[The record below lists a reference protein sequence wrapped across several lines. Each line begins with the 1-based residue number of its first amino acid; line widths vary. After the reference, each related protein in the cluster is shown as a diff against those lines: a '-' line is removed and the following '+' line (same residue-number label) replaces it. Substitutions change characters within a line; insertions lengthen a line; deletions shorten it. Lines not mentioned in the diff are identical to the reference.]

1 MIYVEEFTIST
12 KAREEVVVV
21 TRQVEGVVERSGV
34 KNGIVLIYVPHAT
47 AVITANEN
55 EPRLK
60 EDILNKLRSLFPR
73 GAGYR
78 HDEIDD
84 NANAHLANIFLGFHL
99 VMPVV
104 GGRLRRGTWQE
115 VMLVEMD
122 GPRTRHVVV
131 VVLGDTGR
139 DILQMS

>member
-1 MIYVEEFTIST
+1 MKVHVEEFYVST

-21 TRQVEGVVERSGV
+21 TDKVESIVARSGV
-34 KNGIVLIYVPHAT
+34 KNGIALIYVPHAT
-47 AVITANEN
+47 AIITANEN

-60 EDILNKLRSLFPR
+60 EDILNRLRSLFPR

-84 NANAHLANIFLGFHL
+84 NANAHLANLFVGFHL

-104 GGRLRRGTWQE
+104 DGRLRRGTWQE

-122 GPRTRHVVV
+122 GPRSRRSVVV
-131 VVLGDTGR
+131 VVLGE
-139 DILQMS
+139 

>member
-1 MIYVEEFTIST
+1 VKVYVEEFYVST
-12 KAREEVVVV
+12 KSREEIVVV
-21 TRQVEGVVERSGV
+21 TDEVESIVKRSGV

-47 AVITANEN
+47 ALLTANEN

-60 EDILNKLRSLFPR
+60 EDILNKLRSFFPR

-84 NANAHLANIFLGFHL
+84 NANAHLANLFVGFHL

-104 GGRLRRGTWQE
+104 DGRLRRGTWQE
-115 VMLVEMD
+115 IMLIEMD
-122 GPRTRHVVV
+122 GPRSRRSVVV
-131 VVLGDTGR
+131 VVLGE
-139 DILQMS
+139 

>member
-1 MIYVEEFTIST
+1 MKVHVEEFHVPT

-21 TRQVEGVVERSGV
+21 TDKVESIVARSGV
-34 KNGIVLIYVPHAT
+34 KNGIALIYVPHAT
-47 AVITANEN
+47 AIITANEN

-60 EDILNKLRSLFPR
+60 EDILNKLRTLFPR

-84 NANAHLANIFLGFHL
+84 NANAHLANLFVGFHL

-104 GGRLRRGTWQE
+104 DGRLMRGTWQE
-115 VMLVEMD
+115 VMLMEMD
-122 GPRTRHVVV
+122 GPRSRRSVVV
-131 VVLGDTGR
+131 VVLGE
-139 DILQMS
+139 

>member
-1 MIYVEEFTIST
+1 MRVHVEEFQVKTR
-12 KAREEVVVV
+12 AQEEIVVI
-21 TRQVEGVVERSGV
+21 TSQVEQAVERSGV
-34 KNGIVLIYVPHAT
+34 KNGIVLVYAPHAT
-47 AVITANEN
+47 AIITANEN

-60 EDILNKLRSLFPR
+60 EDILGKIRTLFPR
-73 GAGYR
+73 GAGYK

-84 NANAHLANIFLGFHL
+84 NANAHLANIFLGFHI

-104 GGRLRRGTWQE
+104 GGKIRRGTWQE

-131 VVLGDTGR
+131 VVLGD
-139 DILQMS
+139 